1 MLQSPESKSHMTHYF
16 WKKSQKNHQK
26 SPFWGKIKSP
36 EEIRALKM
44 HIHHH
49 EQKDLE
55 AFEAD
60 MKKQLKNL

>member
-1 MLQSPESKSHMTHYF
+1 MTHYF